1 MRRHASSSRYARVT
15 DKPASPDKGVLAG
28 YFGPIGDP
36 GELAQWLSA
45 IPRVVEHGLFP
56 PAIVSDV
63 LVGQGHNVQRR
74 HLRD

>member
-1 MRRHASSSRYARVT
+1 M
-15 DKPASPDKGVLAG
+15 LAG